1 MTNDQAPLNTPTIVN
16 VILVLQLAAFAKI
29 PILSTLI
36 TTIIPLT
43 GFTLEEKARGI
54 LA

>member
-16 VILVLQLAAFAKI
+16 VILVLQLTNLAKI

-36 TTIIPLT
+36 MTIIPLR
-43 GFTLEEKARGI
+43 GFYPKGKS
-54 LA
+54 